1 MTLQEQYNLIKE
13 GKGHKGIFLTEAK
26 KQFPN
31 MLTNPM
37 GFEEASKM
45 LKTRGVISENYVD
58 LKPINTIEATPKT
71 AWENKFAE
79 FLAEEAKKKKIVSA
93 KQNGD
98 KSYTVTYEDDTTAKI
113 AVSNDD
119 WDKIHSK
126 YGRLTEAEEAK
137 AVEKKTTK
145 EVEDIQAH
153 NFDYKDKSNLDNQI
167 GQEVLNGIY
176 FEGRENP
183 DKTLDE
189 LRKMVAKNLA
199 KDGQY
204 YMKNAAFGVKGL
216 GYQETE
222 LEEVSGK
229 YASSGYSDKLKK
241 MVKESLSE
249 SKSSDLA
256 KMGYS
261 ASDIEDFMD
270 EWKSGGSKLPKKVK
284 DYLDGKKSSVKEEE
298 DPYATTLKKLPFVS
312 FDNLAKIL
320 QLSPTKLQLK
330 GSDSTS
336 TTEIRNETD
345 LLSFLKNLTF
355 KQVRPGV
362 YHLQGPNDSTVTM
375 GKESLDEASD
385 FEEKMAQLRMLQMQK
400 KAGTAPDQ
408 KVINK
413 KQTLTQKLNMLK
425 KAYFDLISAME
436 AESDLEFAASGD
448 WYQEQLDDLENSIG
462 DLETKIQSINE
473 NSVNEGKNLQKAKQ
487 ALIDFNSGKLG
498 EDAMVKTVIKSLGFK
513 FDEYSEEEAGMV
525 LGSLIKKGKIPTDNY
540 VLNNVID
547 VLTESIGDLETKIQS
562 INENMEMVGMEEAE
576 AEPKPE
582 KKKVKKESLDADLAE
597 IDTQAGIV
605 AMEAKLDRVSE
616 MISAK
621 MERLSMIEEDANLA
635 ELVDKG
641 KMKEMQK
648 EIKVL
653 EKVKAKMEKMYEKMN
668 GKAYTKEMVDE
679 SAFDNE

>member
-58 LKPINTIEATPKT
+58 LKPINTIEASPKT
-71 AWENKFAE
+71 AWENKFAQ
-79 FLAEEAKKKKIVSA
+79 FL
-93 KQNGD
+93 
-98 KSYTVTYEDDTTAKI
+98 
-113 AVSNDD
+113 
-119 WDKIHSK
+119 
-126 YGRLTEAEEAK
+126 AEEAK

-145 EVEDIQAH
+145 EVEDIQDH
-153 NFDYKDKSNLDNQI
+153 NYDYKNKTNLDNQI
-167 GQEVLNGIY
+167 GQEVLNGLY
-176 FEGRENP
+176 FEGKENP
-183 DKTLDE
+183 DKTLEE
-189 LRKMVAKNLA
+189 LRKIVEKNLA

-216 GYQETE
+216 GYQETKM
-222 LEEVSGK
+222 EEVSGK

-241 MVKESLSE
+241 MVKESL
-249 SKSSDLA
+249 
-256 KMGYS
+256 
-261 ASDIEDFMD
+261 
-270 EWKSGGSKLPKKVK
+270 
-284 DYLDGKKSSVKEEE
+284 VKEEE
-298 DPYATTLKKLPFVS
+298 FPTTPVEKLPFVS
-312 FDNLAKIL
+312 AEKLKKVL
-320 QLSPTKLQLK
+320 QVLGQISIQVGPLS
-330 GSDSTS
+330 S
-336 TTEIRNETD
+336 TTVKTEAD
-345 LLSFLKNLTF
+345 LVRVLMGELKF

-362 YHLQGPNDSTVTM
+362 YLLQGPNDSTVTM
-375 GKESLDEASD
+375 GKGSLDEASD

-436 AESDLEFAASGD
+436 SESDLEFAASGD
-448 WYQEQLDDLENSIG
+448 WYQEQLDDLENSIS

-473 NSVNEGKNLQKAKQ
+473 NSVNEAKNLQNAKQ

-547 VLTESIGDLETKIQS
+547 VLTESISDLETKIQS

-679 SAFDNE
+679 SSFDNE

>member
-26 KQFPN
+26 KQFPD

-58 LKPINTIEATPKT
+58 LKPINTIEASPKT
-71 AWENKFAE
+71 AWENKFAQ
-79 FLAEEAKKKKIVSA
+79 FL
-93 KQNGD
+93 
-98 KSYTVTYEDDTTAKI
+98 
-113 AVSNDD
+113 
-119 WDKIHSK
+119 
-126 YGRLTEAEEAK
+126 AEEAK
-137 AVEKKTTK
+137 AVEKKPTE
-145 EVEDIQAH
+145 EVENIQSH
-153 NFDYKDKSNLDNQI
+153 NYDYKDQTNLDNQI
-167 GQEVLNGIY
+167 GQEVLNGLY

-183 DKTLDE
+183 DKTLGE

-199 KDGQY
+199 KDRQY
-204 YMKNAAFGVKGL
+204 YMKNAMFGVKGL

-241 MVKESLSE
+241 MVKESL
-249 SKSSDLA
+249 
-256 KMGYS
+256 
-261 ASDIEDFMD
+261 
-270 EWKSGGSKLPKKVK
+270 VK
-284 DYLDGKKSSVKEEE
+284 EGEEE
-298 DPYATTLKKLPFVS
+298 DRYAETLKKLPFVS

-330 GSDSTS
+330 GSDPNS
-336 TTEIRNETD
+336 TTEIRNEAD
-345 LLSFLKNLTF
+345 LLSFLKNLRF
-355 KQVRPGV
+355 KQVRPGI
-362 YHLQGPNDSTVTM
+362 YHLQGPNDSKVTM
-375 GKESLDEASD
+375 GKGSLDEASD

-400 KAGTAPDQ
+400 KAGVAPDQ

-425 KAYFDLISAME
+425 KAYFDLISTME
-436 AESDLEFAASGD
+436 KESDLEFAISGD

-473 NSVNEGKNLQKAKQ
+473 N
-487 ALIDFNSGKLG
+487 
-498 EDAMVKTVIKSLGFK
+498 
-513 FDEYSEEEAGMV
+513 
-525 LGSLIKKGKIPTDNY
+525 
-540 VLNNVID
+540 
-547 VLTESIGDLETKIQS
+547 
-562 INENMEMVGMEEAE
+562 MEVVGMEEAE
-576 AEPKPE
+576 VEPKAE
-582 KKKVKKESLDADLAE
+582 KKKVKKESLDSELAE

-605 AMEAKLDRVSE
+605 AMEAKLDKISE

-621 MERLSMIEEDANLA
+621 MERLSMIEEDANLS
-635 ELVDKG
+635 ELVDKS
-641 KMKEMQK
+641 KMKAMQK

-653 EKVKAKMEKMYEKMN
+653 EKAKARMEKMYEKMN

-679 SAFDNE
+679 SSFDNE

>member
-26 KQFPN
+26 KQFPD

-37 GFEEASKM
+37 GYEEASKM

-58 LKPINTIEATPKT
+58 LKPINTIEASPKA
-71 AWENKFAE
+71 AWENKFAK
-79 FLAEEAKKKKIVSA
+79 FL
-93 KQNGD
+93 
-98 KSYTVTYEDDTTAKI
+98 
-113 AVSNDD
+113 
-119 WDKIHSK
+119 
-126 YGRLTEAEEAK
+126 AEEAK
-137 AVEKKTTK
+137 AVEKKPTA
-145 EVEDIQAH
+145 EVEEIESH
-153 NFDYKDKSNLDNQI
+153 NYDYKDKTNLDNQI
-167 GQEVLNGIY
+167 GQEVRNGIY

-189 LRKMVAKNLA
+189 LRKIVAKNLA

-216 GYQETE
+216 GYKETE

-241 MVKESLSE
+241 VVKESL
-249 SKSSDLA
+249 
-256 KMGYS
+256 
-261 ASDIEDFMD
+261 
-270 EWKSGGSKLPKKVK
+270 
-284 DYLDGKKSSVKEEE
+284 VKEEE
-298 DPYATTLKKLPFVS
+298 EKDYTSLPFVS
-312 FDNLAKIL
+312 AEKLKKVIQQSPKKI
-320 QLSPTKLQLK
+320 QLK
-330 GSDSTS
+330 GSDPQS
-336 TTEIRNETD
+336 TTEIGSEGD
-345 LLSFLKNLTF
+345 LMSFLMGLRF
-355 KQVRPGV
+355 KQVSPGV
-362 YHLQGPNDSTVTM
+362 YHVEGPNDSKVTM
-375 GKESLDEASD
+375 GKGSLDEDSD

-400 KAGTAPDQ
+400 KSGTAPDPREAAKNQ
-408 KVINK
+408 R
-413 KQTLTQKLNMLK
+413 LMQKLNMVK

-436 AESDLEFAASGD
+436 KESDLEFAVSGD
-448 WYQEQLDDLENSIG
+448 WYQEQIDDLENTIG
-462 DLETKIQSINE
+462 DLENKLKSINE
-473 NSVNEGKNLQKAKQ
+473 NV
-487 ALIDFNSGKLG
+487 
-498 EDAMVKTVIKSLGFK
+498 
-513 FDEYSEEEAGMV
+513 
-525 LGSLIKKGKIPTDNY
+525 
-540 VLNNVID
+540 
-547 VLTESIGDLETKIQS
+547 
-562 INENMEMVGMEEAE
+562 EMVGMEEAE
-576 AEPKPE
+576 AEPKAEVEP

-641 KMKEMQK
+641 KMKDMQK

-679 SAFDNE
+679 SSFDNE

>member
-1 MTLQEQYNLIKE
+1 MTLQEQYNLIKM

-37 GFEEASKM
+37 GYEEASKM
-45 LKTRGVISENYVD
+45 LKKRGVISENYVD
-58 LKPINTIEATPKT
+58 LKPINTIEASPKA
-71 AWENKFAE
+71 AWENKFAQ
-79 FLAEEAKKKKIVSA
+79 FL
-93 KQNGD
+93 
-98 KSYTVTYEDDTTAKI
+98 
-113 AVSNDD
+113 
-119 WDKIHSK
+119 
-126 YGRLTEAEEAK
+126 AEEAK
-137 AVEKKTTK
+137 AVEKKPDA
-145 EVEDIQAH
+145 EVEEIQSH
-153 NFDYKDKSNLDNQI
+153 GYDYKDKDNLDNQI

-216 GYQETE
+216 GYKQTE
-222 LEEVSGK
+222 VEEVSGK
-229 YASSGYSDKLKK
+229 YAASGYSDKLKK
-241 MVKESLSE
+241 MVKESL
-249 SKSSDLA
+249 
-256 KMGYS
+256 
-261 ASDIEDFMD
+261 
-270 EWKSGGSKLPKKVK
+270 
-284 DYLDGKKSSVKEEE
+284 VKEEITNPPASSAE
-298 DPYATTLKKLPFVS
+298 DLANKVMRWYDFNTDYIDDGGQRRVALKSNEDVVVWFNKH
-312 FDNLAKIL
+312 DEDMKAEAADMIKAK
-320 QLSPTKLQLK
+320 T
-330 GSDSTS
+330 
-336 TTEIRNETD
+336 
-345 LLSFLKNLTF
+345 
-355 KQVRPGV
+355 
-362 YHLQGPNDSTVTM
+362 
-375 GKESLDEASD
+375 GKSIKENSVDEASD

-400 KAGTAPDQ
+400 KQGVAPDQ

-436 AESDLEFAASGD
+436 KESDLEFAVSGD

-473 NSVNEGKNLQKAKQ
+473 NV
-487 ALIDFNSGKLG
+487 
-498 EDAMVKTVIKSLGFK
+498 
-513 FDEYSEEEAGMV
+513 
-525 LGSLIKKGKIPTDNY
+525 
-540 VLNNVID
+540 
-547 VLTESIGDLETKIQS
+547 
-562 INENMEMVGMEEAE
+562 EMVGMEEAE
-576 AEPKPE
+576 AEPKAEVEP

-605 AMEAKLDRVSE
+605 AMEAKLDKVSE

-641 KMKEMQK
+641 KMKGMQK

-653 EKVKAKMEKMYEKMN
+653 EKVKSKMEKMYEKMT
-668 GKAYTKEMVDE
+668 GKSYTKEMVDE
-679 SAFDNE
+679 SAIDNE

>member
-1 MTLQEQYNLIKE
+1 MTLQEQYNLIKM

-37 GFEEASKM
+37 GYEEASKM
-45 LKTRGVISENYVD
+45 LKKRGVISENYID
-58 LKPINTIEATPKT
+58 LKPINTIEASPKA
-71 AWENKFAE
+71 AWENKFAQ
-79 FLAEEAKKKKIVSA
+79 FL
-93 KQNGD
+93 
-98 KSYTVTYEDDTTAKI
+98 
-113 AVSNDD
+113 
-119 WDKIHSK
+119 
-126 YGRLTEAEEAK
+126 AEEAK
-137 AVEKKTTK
+137 AVEKKPDA
-145 EVEDIQAH
+145 EVEEIQSH
-153 NFDYKDKSNLDNQI
+153 GYDYKDKDNLDNQI

-216 GYQETE
+216 GYKQTE
-222 LEEVSGK
+222 VEEVSGK
-229 YASSGYSDKLKK
+229 YAASGYSDKLKK
-241 MVKESLSE
+241 MVKESL
-249 SKSSDLA
+249 
-256 KMGYS
+256 
-261 ASDIEDFMD
+261 
-270 EWKSGGSKLPKKVK
+270 
-284 DYLDGKKSSVKEEE
+284 VKEEITNPPASSAE
-298 DPYATTLKKLPFVS
+298 DLANKVMRWYDFNTDYIDDGGQRRVALKSNEDVVVWFNKH
-312 FDNLAKIL
+312 DEDMKAEAADMIKAK
-320 QLSPTKLQLK
+320 T
-330 GSDSTS
+330 
-336 TTEIRNETD
+336 
-345 LLSFLKNLTF
+345 
-355 KQVRPGV
+355 
-362 YHLQGPNDSTVTM
+362 
-375 GKESLDEASD
+375 GKSIKENSVDEASD

-400 KAGTAPDQ
+400 KQGVAPDQ

-436 AESDLEFAASGD
+436 KESDLEFAVSGD

-473 NSVNEGKNLQKAKQ
+473 NV
-487 ALIDFNSGKLG
+487 
-498 EDAMVKTVIKSLGFK
+498 
-513 FDEYSEEEAGMV
+513 
-525 LGSLIKKGKIPTDNY
+525 
-540 VLNNVID
+540 
-547 VLTESIGDLETKIQS
+547 
-562 INENMEMVGMEEAE
+562 EMVGMEEAE
-576 AEPKPE
+576 AEPKAEVEP

-605 AMEAKLDRVSE
+605 AMEAKLDKVSE

-641 KMKEMQK
+641 KMKGMQK

-653 EKVKAKMEKMYEKMN
+653 EKVKSKMEKMYEKMT
-668 GKAYTKEMVDE
+668 GKSYTKEMVDE
-679 SAFDNE
+679 SAIDNE